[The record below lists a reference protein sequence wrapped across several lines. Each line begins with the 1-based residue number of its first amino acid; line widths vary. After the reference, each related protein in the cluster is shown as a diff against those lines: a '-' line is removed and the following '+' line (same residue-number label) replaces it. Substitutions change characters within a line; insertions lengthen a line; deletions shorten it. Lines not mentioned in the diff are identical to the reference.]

1 MLGDPPNFFST
12 ASVNSDHICPTQNRS
27 AEALSQA
34 SGVLNDRER
43 HILEASRLAEIPITL
58 RGLPEEFGLWHESVR
73 LIGVRA
79 LENVQ
84 TAVKNG
90 VAAIE
95 TSVPPAAL
103 ERVALRLT
111 IPFMWVASGSPRL
124 PPPRMANCMPRR
136 LRRLAFARCNR
147 CSFTT

>member
-1 MLGDPPNFFST
+1 MS
-12 ASVNSDHICPTQNRS
+12 
-27 AEALSQA
+27 
-34 SGVLNDRER
+34 
-43 HILEASRLAEIPITL
+43 
-58 RGLPEEFGLWHESVR
+58 HESVC
-73 LIGVRA
+73 LIGVPA
-79 LENVQ
+79 LEKVQ

-111 IPFMWVASGSPRL
+111 IPFMWVASGSQRL
-124 PPPRMANCMPRR
+124 PPPRMANCMLHR
-136 LRRLAFARCNR
+136 LRLSAFARCNR

>member
-1 MLGDPPNFFST
+1 MS
-12 ASVNSDHICPTQNRS
+12 
-27 AEALSQA
+27 
-34 SGVLNDRER
+34 
-43 HILEASRLAEIPITL
+43 
-58 RGLPEEFGLWHESVR
+58 HESVR

-79 LENVQ
+79 LEKVQ

-103 ERVALRLT
+103 ERVALTLS

-136 LRRLAFARCNR
+136 LRQSASGRCNR
-147 CSFTT
+147 CSVTT